1 MDKSFMGRGWAFPP
15 TFIKNPCIALTV
27 EAEEDIRESLHILLQ
42 TRLRERVMQSNYGCN
57 LDMLLFES
65 ITTTFLS
72 FVKDHVSSSIRLYEP
87 RVNLLQ
93 VTMDTTNLFSGMIL
107 IRIDFEVR
115 ATNRRDNIVY
125 PFYLNEG
132 THVDVAS
139 FPAENVG

>member
-1 MDKSFMGRGWAFPP
+1 MDKSFMGRGWKFPP
-15 TFIKNPCIALTV
+15 TFEKGNALTV
-27 EAEEDIRESLHILLQ
+27 ETEEDIRESLYILLR
-42 TRLRERVMQSNYGCN
+42 TRLRERIMQSSYGCN

-93 VTMDTTNLFSGMIL
+93 VTMDTTNLFSGMIM
-107 IRIDFEVR
+107 IRVDFEVR
-115 ATNRRDNIVY
+115 VTNRRDNIVY

-132 THVDVAS
+132 THVDSSS
-139 FPAENVG
+139 FPAETVG

>member
-1 MDKSFMGRGWAFPP
+1 MDKSFMGRGWKFPP
-15 TFIKNPCIALTV
+15 TFIKHPSVALTV
-27 EAEEDIRESLHILLQ
+27 ETEEDIRESLYILLR
-42 TRLRERVMQSNYGCN
+42 TRLRERVMQSSYGCN

-93 VTMDTTNLFSGMIL
+93 VTMDTSNMFSGMIM
-107 IRIDFEVR
+107 IRVDFEVR

-132 THVDVAS
+132 THVDVGS
-139 FPAENVG
+139 FPAENV

>member
-1 MDKSFMGRGWAFPP
+1 MDKSFMGRGWKFPP
-15 TFIKNPCIALTV
+15 TFVKKPCIALTV

-42 TRLRERVMQSNYGCN
+42 TRLRERVMQSRYGCN

-72 FVKDHVSSSIRLYEP
+72 FVKEHIRSSIQLYEP
-87 RVNLLQ
+87 RINLLQ
-93 VTMDTTNLFSGMIL
+93 VTMDTSNLFSGMIQ

-115 ATNRRDNIVY
+115 ATNRRDNVVY

-132 THVDVAS
+132 THVDVNS
-139 FPAENVG
+139 FPAQSV

>member
-15 TFIKNPCIALTV
+15 TFTKNPCVARTV
-27 EAEEDIRESLHILLQ
+27 EAEEDIRESLHVLLQ

-72 FVKDHVSSSIRLYEP
+72 FVKDHVSSSIKAYEP

-93 VTMDTTNLFSGMIL
+93 VTMDTRNLTTGMIT
-107 IRIDFEVR
+107 IRVDFEVR

-132 THVDVAS
+132 TNVDISA
-139 FPAENVG
+139 FPTTT

>member
-1 MDKSFMGRGWAFPP
+1 MAATTD
-15 TFIKNPCIALTV
+15 
-27 EAEEDIRESLHILLQ
+27 AEEDIRQSLVILLQ
-42 TRLRERVMQSNYGCN
+42 TRMRERVMLSSYGCN

-72 FVKDHVSSSIRLYEP
+72 FVKDHVSSSIRLFEP

-93 VTMDTTNLFSGMIL
+93 VTMDTRNVTGGMIM
-107 IRIDFEVR
+107 ISVDFEVR

-132 THVDVAS
+132 THVDIGS
-139 FPAENVG
+139 FPG